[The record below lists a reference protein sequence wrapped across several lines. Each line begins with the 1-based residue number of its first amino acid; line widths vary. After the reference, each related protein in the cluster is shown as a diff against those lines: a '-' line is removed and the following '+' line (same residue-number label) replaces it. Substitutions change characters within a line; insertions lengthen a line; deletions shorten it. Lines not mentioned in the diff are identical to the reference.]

1 MSQKPKQQ
9 QSLEEKLTDIAYK
22 VIMTGGVS
30 VGGIGAF
37 WQLFKASDIP
47 KAIASAVIGVGIA
60 YGAALLQPIHKGN
73 KKRFGQMG
81 EAANKGI
88 DDVGEGLTQGVKSQ
102 IERWRGLDF
111 ESQYLQCQAWD
122 CEEDEAIGLRD
133 DEDLPVN
140 SPLLQEVFV
149 PLELS
154 ADAMLSGY
162 EASQLRQEHQDGE
175 TVTQIW
181 NLLRL
186 VKKNK
191 NFRQIAI
198 RAWGGY
204 GKTTLMKHL
213 AYSYSVEAYK
223 EYDAPKFTPF
233 LIYLA
238 GCWQEIL
245 TDESMTL
252 PKLLS
257 TYQLQRLPQG
267 KELQPPE
274 NWAKDLLKQG
284 QALVLFDGFDEI
296 PPKERAQ
303 MSEWLSAAMN
313 DYRDAVFFITSR
325 PTAYRDD
332 FVAKK
337 PSTSFWV
344 QDFNEKQRAQFVRQ
358 WYRCQEKTARGGRVT
373 PKVEQIVEQRSKDL
387 LAQIKARPELNDI
400 AGNVLLLNMMARFHR
415 DRNQAELP
423 QRKVELYQD
432 ICELQLGRRPKGKGI
447 SLLLDSTGQRQV
459 ILQRLALEMM
469 MFAEAHDTEDENF
482 KQITKVDLLER
493 LQGFLRQMDVEVEPK
508 EFLYQLVTVS
518 ELMVERDRQIYQFAH
533 LSFQE
538 FLAAMELRRLGERGE
553 KIVSDYLTINAW
565 KDVILFYAN
574 LGDPEKL
581 IKEALNQ
588 KEQTLAYLIYQQEKK
603 KLKGQFKVSI
613 KFLDQFQEIEK
624 TILDD
629 RYQRL
634 EELLI
639 AAKEDVQKWREA
651 DEETYRLMITA
662 VGKDE
667 GQLFSEQDL
676 REFPCDELREI
687 DRLWVKHS
695 NGLYGFSVQKDIY
708 VQCGGTLD
716 YKYPDD
722 KVFDK
727 FYEAIAWRED
737 GKSKVTWDEILDRC
751 GRMGVQGHLPVMPA
765 MGRYD
770 IPLFSH
776 PAL

>member
-1 MSQKPKQQ
+1 M
-9 QSLEEKLTDIAYK
+9 D
-22 VIMTGGVS
+22 G
-30 VGGIGAF
+30 
-37 WQLFKASDIP
+37 
-47 KAIASAVIGVGIA
+47 
-60 YGAALLQPIHKGN
+60 
-73 KKRFGQMG
+73 
-81 EAANKGI
+81 
-88 DDVGEGLTQGVKSQ
+88 VGEGLAQGVKSQ
-102 IERWRGLDF
+102 IERWQGLDF

-140 SPLLQEVFV
+140 SPLLQDVFV

-162 EASQLRQEHQDGE
+162 EVSQLRQKHQDGE

-181 NLLRL
+181 KLLRL

-213 AYSYSVEAYK
+213 AYSYSVGAYK

-238 GCWQEIL
+238 GCWQEVL

-257 TYQLQRLPQG
+257 TYHLQRLPQG

-284 QALVLFDGFDEI
+284 QALVLLDGFDEI

-313 DYRDAVFFITSR
+313 DYRDAVFFLTSR

-344 QDFNEKQRAQFVRQ
+344 QDFNEEQRAQFVRQ
-358 WYRCQEKTARGGRVT
+358 WYRCQETTARGGRVT
-373 PKVEQIVEQRSKDL
+373 PKVEQIVEKRSKDL

-415 DRNQAELP
+415 DRNQAQLP

-447 SLLLDSTGQRQV
+447 SLLLDSTGQRQT

-482 KQITKVDLLER
+482 KQITKVELLER
-493 LQGFLRQMDVEVEPK
+493 LQGFLRQIDVEVEPK
-508 EFLYQLVTVS
+508 EFLYQMVTVS

-538 FLAAMELRRLGERGE
+538 FLAAMELRRLGKRGE
-553 KIVSDYLTINAW
+553 KIVSDYLTINTW
-565 KDVILFYAN
+565 KDVILFYASLVNPIN
-574 LGDPEKL
+574 LLRESVTY
-581 IKEALNQ
+581 NQ
-588 KEQTLAYLIYQQEKK
+588 QLAYLIYKQTGKRLNLTIEERLAFED
-603 KLKGQFKVSI
+603 LKMSVTNI
-613 KFLDQFQEIEK
+613 
-624 TILDD
+624 
-629 RYQRL
+629 RYQKL
-634 EELLI
+634 EALLI

-662 VGKDE
+662 VGKED
-667 GQLFSEQDL
+667 GQGFSDKDL
-676 REFPCDELREI
+676 KEFPCDELREI

-716 YKYPDD
+716 YKYPSNE
-722 KVFDK
+722 VYEK
-727 FYEAIAWRED
+727 FYETIAWREN
-737 GKSKVTWDEILDRC
+737 GEYKVTWDEILDQR
-751 GRMGVQGHLPVMPA
+751 RMGVQGHLPNEKELV
-765 MGRYD
+765 GHWL
-770 IPLFSH
+770 PLFSH